1 MNIDNKFWTIA
12 GFVIGLLSLIFA
24 GISFYLNRDK
34 STSLE
39 IKRVSDVELTKPLN
53 VERLSSTYLYDD
65 SIPVEHLWQSSF
77 VITNTGEQTLF
88 GKGFAFRNIKDEAL
102 ALHISNT
109 NSVLSVELV
118 DTNTVMSLRYDSLL
132 IFSQWKPNEYAEIR
146 ILSDGQLAPDLTI
159 NEYDIQNSV
168 ITYTKYSP
176 EEKVI
181 KERFVDRFPYALYQA
196 IWWVIIIYYAALFL
210 TLVIML
216 LVLFTDSKGNVKKII
231 STLIVWII
239 AIFLLFAPIMWM
251 I

>member
-1 MNIDNKFWTIA
+1 MDHCRIRNWITLVSIRRNI
-12 GFVIGLLSLIFA
+12 
-24 GISFYLNRDK
+24 FYLNREK

-39 IKRVSDVELTKPLN
+39 IKRVSDIELTKPLN

-65 SIPVEHLWQSSF
+65 SIPVKHLWQSSF

-88 GKGFAFRNIKDEAL
+88 GKGFTFRNIKDEAL

-109 NSVLSVELV
+109 NSVLSIELI
-118 DTNTVMSLRYDSLL
+118 DTNTDISLQHDSLL
-132 IFSQWKPNEYAEIR
+132 FFSQWKPKEYAEIR

-181 KERFVDRFPYALYQA
+181 KERFVDKFPYALYQA

-251 I
+251 F